1 MDDLQAFMELSAV
14 LTGLPSIANAQ
25 DKPLRVPIA
34 AEYARLLRGVFAD
47 RFDKLIALYKLVAA
61 GDPKSRGSTTRSLPA
76 CATVKISR
84 ITRSSPSRSS
94 ISGTFPSSSRPTS
107 RPRPYSTAGSTN
119 SEQSGHCSRRTLSDF
134 RTSGPAIGRS
144 RLNPTINPISQP

>member
-61 GDPKSRGSTTRSLPA
+61 GDPKPGLDDALLARLCNGQDFKDNEVVAKQIVNIWYFSQF
-76 CATVKISR
+76 K
-84 ITRSSPSRSS
+84 PSDEPTAPLFDGGFYE
-94 ISGTFPSSSRPTS
+94 SGAVWPLLKAHPIGFSDQRTG
-107 RPRPYSTAGSTN
+107 YW
-119 SEQSGHCSRRTLSDF
+119 SE
-134 RTSGPAIGRS
+134 P
-144 RLNPTINPISQP
+144 P

>member
-61 GDPKSRGSTTRSLPA
+61 GDPKPGLDDALLARLCNGQDFKDNEVVAKQIVNIWYFPQF
-76 CATVKISR
+76 K
-84 ITRSSPSRSS
+84 PSDE
-94 ISGTFPSSSRPTS
+94 PTAPLFDGGFYEFGAVWPLLKAHPIGFS
-107 RPRPYSTAGSTN
+107 DQRTGYW
-119 SEQSGHCSRRTLSDF
+119 SE
-134 RTSGPAIGRS
+134 P
-144 RLNPTINPISQP
+144 P